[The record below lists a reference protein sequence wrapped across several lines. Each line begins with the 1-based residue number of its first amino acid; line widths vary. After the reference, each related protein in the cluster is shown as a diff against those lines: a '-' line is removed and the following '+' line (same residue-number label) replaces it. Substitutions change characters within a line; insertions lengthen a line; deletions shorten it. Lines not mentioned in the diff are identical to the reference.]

1 MKKKRQAKKR
11 GEKSIYFLLW
21 ASFTAFSLAIVLV
34 FGFFQSRTVRE
45 TYARSAAEDT
55 VSAGNSVKR
64 EVEKKQN
71 KGETI
76 GNEFLFEQSSANRVK
91 VFLFDS
97 EGRQI
102 APSPSYPFT
111 DKTEAAA
118 FNAAAAELIAQ

>member
-1 MKKKRQAKKR
+1 MHSARGRGYAKRTENGGEREFLMKKKRQAKKR
-11 GEKSIYFLLW
+11 GKKSIYFLLW

-71 KGETI
+71 KGEAI

-91 VFLFDS
+91 V
-97 EGRQI
+97 
-102 APSPSYPFT
+102 
-111 DKTEAAA
+111 
-118 FNAAAAELIAQ
+118 AELSVHRRNGSGGV

>member
-1 MKKKRQAKKR
+1 MLMKKKRQAKKR
-11 GEKSIYFLLW
+11 GKKSIYFLLL

-97 EGRQI
+97 EVTADR
-102 APSPSYPFT
+102 AV
-111 DKTEAAA
+111 
-118 FNAAAAELIAQ
+118 AELSVHRRNGSGGV